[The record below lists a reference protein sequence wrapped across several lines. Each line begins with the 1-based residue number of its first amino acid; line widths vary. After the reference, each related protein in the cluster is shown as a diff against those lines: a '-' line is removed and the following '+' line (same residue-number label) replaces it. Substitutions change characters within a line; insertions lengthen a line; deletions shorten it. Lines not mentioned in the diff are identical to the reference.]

1 MYGIFIYLQFSK
13 KDKEK
18 ISFLG
23 PFQLQS
29 FCDSVVQ
36 WFLKVVLPLC
46 SQSSFLTYWYPDW
59 SMCTQKFCHLSASI

>member
-36 WFLKVVLPLC
+36 
-46 SQSSFLTYWYPDW
+46 
-59 SMCTQKFCHLSASI
+59 